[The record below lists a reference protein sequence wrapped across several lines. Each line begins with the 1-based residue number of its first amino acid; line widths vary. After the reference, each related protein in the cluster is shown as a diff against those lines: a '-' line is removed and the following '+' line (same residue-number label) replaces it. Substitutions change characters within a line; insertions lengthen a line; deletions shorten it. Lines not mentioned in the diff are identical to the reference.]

1 MFSTLNNNT
10 FFEKKY
16 LPLYISQRS
25 YKLKVICKH
34 SSKYLNI
41 VYYAVATTFR
51 YKHYSKLQV
60 VAESYVKNAMK
71 VSFIGY
77 KATSPNEC
85 LNGHL

>member
-1 MFSTLNNNT
+1 MFSSLNNNT
-10 FFEKKY
+10 FFEKNIY
-16 LPLYISQRS
+16 HYISVNDHT
-25 YKLKVICKH
+25 KVICKH
-34 SSKYLNI
+34 SSKYLKI
-41 VYYAVATTFR
+41 VYYVVTTTFR